1 MLIRFFGPFESLAE
15 REAEIHLESPLTV
28 GDLIE
33 RLSRHYPGMAR
44 YAEIRSDADL
54 SAHLV
59 LLKEGRPLRW
69 ADLVED
75 KDCLQIL
82 LPATGG

>member
-33 RLSRHYPGMAR
+33 QLLSGT
-44 YAEIRSDADL
+44 IRGWLDTPRSGPTPIFPRIW
-54 SAHLV
+54 SF
-59 LLKEGRPLRW
+59 
-69 ADLVED
+69 
-75 KDCLQIL
+75 
-82 LPATGG
+82 